1 MITTRKNAMKKNLI
15 DLISD
20 KLTYWNGG
28 TYSNKNDPSF
38 LVPKASPGNGYRLNF
53 GNPKAVLSFALMIV
67 VMVILFIGVFI
78 IFHR

>member
-67 VMVILFIGVFI
+67 VMVILFIGFFL
-78 IFHR
+78 IFHH